1 MSAHLTW
8 GTIHDNIEHVS
19 NEQHP
24 GKGNTAMNKKKGYM
38 IGGITA
44 AILVAASFLPAPDDN
59 PPLASQ
65 PAPQATTANTEWT
78 PKTVQQRKAEKKA
91 RQAAAEQSLRA
102 EQQKAHKQA
111 QARGEETSQGLT
123 MITAAHTCNRKAEQ
137 QAAAH
142 GVKWNGNPDID
153 LQLHKIIGKDT
164 FSIVYG
170 ATVRQPGA
178 SKLPVTVHCLVTG
191 TEDHPHVTD
200 LNINPQQ

>member
-1 MSAHLTW
+1 
-8 GTIHDNIEHVS
+8 
-19 NEQHP
+19 
-24 GKGNTAMNKKKGYM
+24 MNKKTGYT
-38 IGGITA
+38 IAGITA
-44 AILVAASFLPAPDDN
+44 AIIAAASFMPAPDDN

-123 MITAAHTCNRKAEQ
+123 MITAAHTCDRKAEQ

-153 LQLHKIIGKDT
+153 LQLHKVIGAHKDT

-170 ATVRQPGA
+170 ATIRQPGA

-191 TEDHPHVTD
+191 TEEHPNVTD

>member
-1 MSAHLTW
+1 MSATNN
-8 GTIHDNIEHVS
+8 T
-19 NEQHP
+19 P
-24 GKGNTAMNKKKGYM
+24 GKGTTVMNKKTGYT
-38 IGGITA
+38 IAGITA
-44 AILVAASFLPAPDDN
+44 AIIAAASFMPAPDDN

-178 SKLPVTVHCLVTG
+178 SKLPATVHCLVTG

>member
-1 MSAHLTW
+1 
-8 GTIHDNIEHVS
+8 
-19 NEQHP
+19 
-24 GKGNTAMNKKKGYM
+24 MNKKKGYT
-38 IGGITA
+38 IAGTTA
-44 AILVAASFLPAPDDN
+44 AIIAACSFMPAPDDN

-102 EQQKAHKQA
+102 EQAKAHKQA
-111 QARGEETSQGLT
+111 QARGEETAQGLT
-123 MITAAHTCNRKAEQ
+123 MITAAHTCDRKAEQ
-137 QAAAH
+137 KAAAQ
-142 GVKWNGNPDID
+142 GVNWNGNPDID
-153 LQLHKIIGKDT
+153 LQLHKTIGKDT

-170 ATVRQPGA
+170 ATAKHPGA

>member
-1 MSAHLTW
+1 
-8 GTIHDNIEHVS
+8 
-19 NEQHP
+19 
-24 GKGNTAMNKKKGYM
+24 MNKKTGYT
-38 IGGITA
+38 IAGITA
-44 AILVAASFLPAPDDN
+44 AIIAAASFMPAPNDN

-78 PKTVQQRKAEKKA
+78 PKTVQQCKAEKKA
-91 RQAAAEQSLRA
+91 RQAAAVRSLRA
-102 EQQKAHKQA
+102 EQAKTHKQA
-111 QARGEETSQGLT
+111 QTRGEETSQGLT

-137 QAAAH
+137 QAAAQ

-178 SKLPVTVHCLVTG
+178 SKLPATVHCLVTG
-191 TEDHPHVTD
+191 TEDHPNVTD

>member
-1 MSAHLTW
+1 MSATNNTPEK
-8 GTIHDNIEHVS
+8 GTQN
-19 NEQHP
+19 
-24 GKGNTAMNKKKGYM
+24 MNKKTGYT
-38 IGGITA
+38 IAGATI
-44 AILVAASFLPAPDDN
+44 AIIAAASFLPAPDDN

-65 PAPQATTANTEWT
+65 PAPQVTTANTEWT
-78 PKTVQQRKAEKKA
+78 PKTVQQRKAEKAAK
-91 RQAAAEQSLRA
+91 QAAAVRSLQA
-102 EQQKAHKQA
+102 EQAKTHRQA

-123 MITAAHTCNRKAEQ
+123 MITAAYACNDKAEQ
-137 QAAAH
+137 AAATQ

-153 LQLHKIIGKDT
+153 LQLHKVIGAHKDT
-164 FSIVYG
+164 FTIVYG

>member
-1 MSAHLTW
+1 
-8 GTIHDNIEHVS
+8 
-19 NEQHP
+19 
-24 GKGNTAMNKKKGYM
+24 MNKKNGYT
-38 IGGITA
+38 IAGATI
-44 AILVAASFLPAPDDN
+44 AIIAAASFLQAPNDN

-65 PAPQATTANTEWT
+65 PASQATTANTEWT
-78 PKTVQQRKAEKKA
+78 PKTAQQRKAEKKA
-91 RQAAAEQSLRA
+91 RQAAATRSLQA
-102 EQQKAHKQA
+102 EQVKTHEQA
-111 QARGEETSQGLT
+111 QARGEETATGLT

-153 LQLHKIIGKDT
+153 LQLHKTIGKDT

-170 ATVRQPGA
+170 ATMKQPGA

-191 TEDHPHVTD
+191 TEDHSHVTD

>member
-1 MSAHLTW
+1 M
-8 GTIHDNIEHVS
+8 INHVS

-24 GKGNTAMNKKKGYM
+24 GKGTTVMNKKNCYTIAG
-38 IGGITA
+38 
-44 AILVAASFLPAPDDN
+44 AIIAIIAAASFMPAPDDN

-78 PKTVQQRKAEKKA
+78 PKTTQQRKAEKAA

-102 EQQKAHKQA
+102 EQAKTNKQA
-111 QARGEETSQGLT
+111 QARGEETATGLT

-142 GVKWNGNPDID
+142 GVNWNGNPDID
-153 LQLHKIIGKDT
+153 LQLHKTIGKDT

-170 ATVRQPGA
+170 ATAKQPGA

>member
-1 MSAHLTW
+1 
-8 GTIHDNIEHVS
+8 
-19 NEQHP
+19 
-24 GKGNTAMNKKKGYM
+24 MNKKTGYT
-38 IGGITA
+38 IAGATA
-44 AILVAASFLPAPDDN
+44 AIIAAASFMPAPDDN

-65 PAPQATTANTEWT
+65 PAPQATTTNTEWT
-78 PKTVQQRKAEKKA
+78 PKTTQQRKAEKAA
-91 RQAAAEQSLRA
+91 RQAAATRSLQA
-102 EQQKAHKQA
+102 EQAKAHKQA

-123 MITAAHTCNRKAEQ
+123 MITAAHACNRKAEQ

-142 GVKWNGNPDID
+142 GVNWNGNPDID
-153 LQLHKIIGKDT
+153 LQLHKVIGAHKDT
-164 FSIVYG
+164 FTIVYG

>member
-1 MSAHLTW
+1 
-8 GTIHDNIEHVS
+8 
-19 NEQHP
+19 
-24 GKGNTAMNKKKGYM
+24 MNKKNGYT
-38 IGGITA
+38 IAGITA
-44 AILVAASFLPAPDDN
+44 AIIVAASFMPAPDDN
-59 PPLASQ
+59 PPLAAQ

-78 PKTVQQRKAEKKA
+78 PKTTQQRKAEKKA

-102 EQQKAHKQA
+102 EQAKAHKQA
-111 QARGEETSQGLT
+111 QARGEETSTGLT
-123 MITAAHTCNRKAEQ
+123 MITAAHACNRKAEQ
-137 QAAAH
+137 KAATH

-170 ATVRQPGA
+170 ATMKQPGA

-191 TEDHPHVTD
+191 TEDHPNVTD

>member
-1 MSAHLTW
+1 
-8 GTIHDNIEHVS
+8 
-19 NEQHP
+19 
-24 GKGNTAMNKKKGYM
+24 MNKKNGYT
-38 IGGITA
+38 IAGATL
-44 AILVAASFLPAPDDN
+44 AIIAAASFMPAPDDN

-78 PKTVQQRKAEKKA
+78 PKTVQQRKAEKAA

-111 QARGEETSQGLT
+111 QARGEETATGLT
-123 MITAAHTCNRKAEQ
+123 MITAAHTCDRKAEQ

-153 LQLHKIIGKDT
+153 LQLHKTIDKDT

-170 ATVRQPGA
+170 ATAKQPGA

>member
-1 MSAHLTW
+1 
-8 GTIHDNIEHVS
+8 
-19 NEQHP
+19 
-24 GKGNTAMNKKKGYM
+24 MNKKTGYT
-38 IGGITA
+38 IAGATI
-44 AILVAASFLPAPDDN
+44 AIIAAASFLPAPDDN

-78 PKTVQQRKAEKKA
+78 PETVQQRKADKKA

-102 EQQKAHKQA
+102 EQAKTHKQA
-111 QARGEETSQGLT
+111 QTRGEETSKGLT
-123 MITAAHTCNRKAEQ
+123 MITAAHACNDKAEQ
-137 QAAAH
+137 MAATQ

-191 TEDHPHVTD
+191 TEEHPHVTD

>member
-1 MSAHLTW
+1 
-8 GTIHDNIEHVS
+8 
-19 NEQHP
+19 
-24 GKGNTAMNKKKGYM
+24 MNKKTGYT
-38 IGGITA
+38 IAGATI
-44 AILVAASFLPAPDDN
+44 AIIAAASFLPAPGDN

-78 PKTVQQRKAEKKA
+78 PETAQQRKAEKKA
-91 RQAAAEQSLRA
+91 RQAAAVRSLQA
-102 EQQKAHKQA
+102 EQAKTHRQA
-111 QARGEETSQGLT
+111 QTRGEETATGLT
-123 MITAAHTCNRKAEQ
+123 MITAAHTCDRKAEQ

-170 ATVRQPGA
+170 ATAKQPGA

-191 TEDHPHVTD
+191 TEEHPNVTD

>member
-1 MSAHLTW
+1 
-8 GTIHDNIEHVS
+8 
-19 NEQHP
+19 
-24 GKGNTAMNKKKGYM
+24 MNKKNGYT
-38 IGGITA
+38 IAGITA
-44 AILVAASFLPAPDDN
+44 VIIVAASFLPAPGDN

-91 RQAAAEQSLRA
+91 RQAAATRSLQA
-102 EQQKAHKQA
+102 EQQKTHKQA
-111 QARGEETSQGLT
+111 QARVEETATGLT
-123 MITAAHTCNRKAEQ
+123 MITAAHACNRKAEQ

-142 GVKWNGNPDID
+142 GVNWNGNPDID

-170 ATVRQPGA
+170 ATAKQPGA

>member
-1 MSAHLTW
+1 
-8 GTIHDNIEHVS
+8 
-19 NEQHP
+19 
-24 GKGNTAMNKKKGYM
+24 MNKKTGYT
-38 IGGITA
+38 IAGITA
-44 AILVAASFLPAPDDN
+44 AIIAAASFTPAPDDN

-78 PKTVQQRKAEKKA
+78 PKTTQQRKAEKKA

-111 QARGEETSQGLT
+111 QTRGEETSQGLT
-123 MITAAHTCNRKAEQ
+123 MITAAHTCNKKAEQ
-137 QAAAH
+137 QAATQ
-142 GVKWNGNPDID
+142 GVNWNGNPDID

-191 TEDHPHVTD
+191 TEEHPHVTD